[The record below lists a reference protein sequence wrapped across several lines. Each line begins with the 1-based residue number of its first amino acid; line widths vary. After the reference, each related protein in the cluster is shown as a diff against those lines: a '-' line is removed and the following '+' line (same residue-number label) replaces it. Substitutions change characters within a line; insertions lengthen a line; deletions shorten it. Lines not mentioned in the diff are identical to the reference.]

1 MFKRSSIVLAM
12 SVFLSVFPASAQN
25 KKTAFDPQAA
35 FGYLKDLASDAM
47 LGRKSGEPG
56 GIQAAEYIAAK
67 LKSWGLEPAG
77 PNGGFFQDFTFES
90 YEVQRGASL
99 AIVARNRT
107 RGFVYGEDWIPSRYS
122 GSGLLGAEIVFAG
135 YGISAPDKD
144 FDEYAAVD
152 VKDKLVLFSTDTPVR
167 LRDALREEAKLES
180 RIKAAR
186 SRGARGVLLFRSD
199 SQPLGN
205 FFRGDLAKE
214 IYDPGFVIL
223 SVERKI
229 VDFIFKWQMGDPRYF
244 FRQIEETGKPQSYG
258 LGVQSLINIQADF
271 NEKRPTQNVL
281 AKISGTDPKL
291 KNEIVV
297 VGAHLDHLGVDMTG
311 DILNGADD
319 NASGTA
325 VVMESA
331 RVMKLNRFKPKRT
344 ILFAL
349 WGAEEEGL
357 FGSKHYSENP
367 VFPLDQTV
375 ANINLDMVGH
385 GTGKVE
391 ASGAYYAPEIYEFLK
406 ARLRR
411 EILDNMIFTRGGPG
425 GSDHTHFLYNGVPA
439 FYLDTDGP
447 HFKTNRVGDVIA
459 HIKPDIMRNAG
470 LFVLAALEILAGER
484 GVPILPGRR
493 EMFHWR
499 YQTIFNHETPPL
511 EKVIKEHQDSLDP
524 DVDFQL
530 AAVSGADGLT
540 GEALRMDLLRKF
552 LDGKDAI
559 ARSKGLVL
567 FGNEGA
573 SERRRPWKTTV
584 VPGLRGLAAIRDDLR
599 WAEAFSKQGF
609 AFIALDE
616 PGVLFSGGGLSEE
629 GKKILEALEK
639 TNLLLIAD
647 GLDAAQSV
655 ALLENVKKPVFL
667 RTAAL
672 PGDAVLDLAKKTGS
686 TVGLVLGKEQAAASY
701 AADVLAASRR
711 IGAEYVSIVSERCLW
726 GKAGRERMLGVIAG
740 LLGEKLEPAEMAKLF
755 SASFLRVLRPSSR

>member
-1 MFKRSSIVLAM
+1 MFKRSAIVLAL
-12 SVFLSVFPASAQN
+12 SVFLSVFPASPQN
-25 KKTAFDPQAA
+25 KKIEFDHQAA
-35 FGYLKDLASDAM
+35 FGYLKDLAADTM
-47 LGRKSGEPG
+47 LGRKSGEPSG
-56 GIQAAEYIAAK
+56 LRAAEYIAAK

-77 PNGGFFQDFTFES
+77 PNNGYFQDFTFES
-90 YEVQRGASL
+90 YDVQRGASL
-99 AIVARNRT
+99 GIVAHNRT
-107 RGFVYGEDWIPSRYS
+107 RDFVYGEDWIQSRYS
-122 GSGLLGAEIVFAG
+122 GSGLFGADVVFAG

-167 LRDALREEAKLES
+167 LRDALREEAKLEN

-199 SQPLGN
+199 TQPLGN
-205 FFRGDLAKE
+205 YFRGGLDKE

-229 VDFIFKWQMGDPRYF
+229 VDFIFKWQRGDPRHF
-244 FRQIEETGKPQSYG
+244 FRQIEETGKPQSYD
-258 LGVQSLINIQADF
+258 LAVQSLINIQVDF
-271 NEKRPTQNVL
+271 NEKAPTQNVL

-297 VGAHLDHLGVDMTG
+297 IGAHMDHLGVDMTG

-325 VVMESA
+325 VVMEAA
-331 RVMKLNRFKPKRT
+331 RVMNLNRFKPKRT

-391 ASGAYYAPEIYEFLK
+391 ASGAYYAPEIYEILK
-406 ARLRR
+406 ARLPQ
-411 EILDNMIFTRGGPG
+411 EIRDNMIFTRGGPG
-425 GSDHTHFLYNGVPA
+425 GSDHTYFLYNGVPA

-470 LFVLAALEILAGER
+470 LFVMAALEILSCER
-484 GVPILPGRR
+484 DVPILAGRR

-511 EKVIKEHQDSLDP
+511 EKVIGEHQDSLDQ

-530 AAVSGADGLT
+530 AVVSGNDGLT
-540 GEALRMDLLRKF
+540 GDALRMDLLRKL
-552 LDGKDAI
+552 LDGKEAI

-599 WAEAFSKQGF
+599 WTEALAKQGF
-609 AFIALDE
+609 AFIVLDD
-616 PGVLFSGGGLSEE
+616 PGVLFGGGGLSEE

-639 TNLLLIAD
+639 TSLLLIAD
-647 GLDAAQSV
+647 GLDASQSV
-655 ALLENVKKPVFL
+655 ALLENIKKPVFL
-667 RTAAL
+667 RTGAV

-686 TVGLVLGKEQAAASY
+686 TIGLVLGKEELAASY
-701 AADVLAASRR
+701 AARVQAASRR
-711 IGAEYVSIVSERCLW
+711 IGAEYISIVSERCLW
-726 GKAGRERMLGVIAG
+726 GKAGREQMLGVIAG
-740 LLGEKLEPAEMAKLF
+740 LLGEKLEPAEMTKLF
-755 SASFLRVLRPSSR
+755 SASFLRVLRPPGR